1 MSTRAELH
9 SHDASLERAIIYAFH
24 LWPWQHDEPYANFPT
39 QAFYL
44 DRHRRMWDAMTR
56 AHREHGTYAPG
67 TIITA
72 LKATG
77 RHEEAAQYADIALG
91 ADAQDDTWPA
101 CHTDLSIDALLAL
114 YQRRE
119 RALAISEYA
128 SSIAKGEDETQ
139 ARLMLDMHL
148 DGIESMRTTYDTVTI
163 DDIADMLTTG
173 STRPTGYSGIDS
185 LGGGLAAP
193 GLNVLAA
200 RPSVGKSALARG
212 IIRER
217 AKQGDRV
224 YWYSQDQSINQ
235 IYELEIMRL
244 TGKPINHIRR
254 MGRDALKTAI
264 ERVRTEA
271 WHERVTILDR
281 PSTLAQLL
289 GYIRAQRPDLVV
301 IDYLQLIDA
310 GHDSEYE
317 NVTATSKALKTL
329 AFQLRAPVLALAQFN
344 RGATKEGPSMAHLRA
359 SGQIEQDADQIWALE
374 RDTTLSSLEPQG
386 ATLTV
391 LKNKVGATGNVD
403 MTWLPDRASFGLR
416 ASASQVSRAE
426 YAQPW
431 EAN

>member
-1 MSTRAELH
+1 MSARKELH
-9 SHDASLERAIIYAFH
+9 AHDAALERAIIYAFH
-24 LWPWQHDEPYANFPT
+24 LWPWLHDEPYATFPT
-39 QAFYL
+39 EAFYL
-44 DRHRRMWDAMTR
+44 ERHRHMWTAMTT
-56 AHREHGTYAPG
+56 AHREHGTHAPG

-72 LKATG
+72 LKNAD
-77 RHEEAAQYADIALG
+77 RHDEAAHYADIAVG
-91 ADAQDDTWPA
+91 ASIDDSTWPA
-101 CHTDLSIDALLAL
+101 CHTDLSIDALLHN

-119 RALAISEYA
+119 RARAISEYEA
-128 SSIAKGEDETQ
+128 RIQKGEDETQ
-139 ARLMLDMHL
+139 ARLLLDMHL
-148 DGIESMRTTYDTVTI
+148 DGIETMRTRHDHATT

-173 STRPTGYSGIDS
+173 STRETGYAPIDS
-185 LGGGLAAP
+185 ISGGLASP
-193 GLNVLAA
+193 GLNILAA

-217 AKQGDRV
+217 AKRGDRV

-244 TGKPINHIRR
+244 TGKSIEAVRR
-254 MGRDALKTAI
+254 DGRDALTSAVT
-264 ERVRTEA
+264 RVQAEA
-271 WHERVTILDR
+271 WHDRVTILDR

-301 IDYLQLIDA
+301 IDYLQLVDA

-344 RGATKEGPSMAHLRA
+344 RGAAKDAPSMAHLRA

-374 RDTTLSSLEPQG
+374 RDTTLSSREAQS

-391 LKNKVGATGNVD
+391 LKNKVGATGHVD
-403 MTWLPDRASFGLR
+403 LTWLPQRAAFGL
-416 ASASQVSRAE
+416 SATAAQESRAA
-426 YAQPW
+426 YARPW

>member
-1 MSTRAELH
+1 MNPRKELH
-9 SHDASLERAIIYAFH
+9 THDVQLERAILYAFH
-24 LWPWQHDEPYANFPT
+24 LWPWEHGEPCSNFPT

-44 DRHRRMWDAMTR
+44 ERHRRMWQAQ
-56 AHREHGTYAPG
+56 AEHYREHGAYPPG
-67 TIITA
+67 AIIDSLRNA
-72 LKATG
+72 G
-77 RHEEAAQYADIALG
+77 HHEDAAHYADICA
-91 ADAQDDTWPA
+91 AANIQENTWPA
-101 CHTDLSIDALLAL
+101 CYVELAIDSLLAH
-114 YQRRE
+114 YQRRQ
-119 RALAISEYA
+119 RALAISEYEA
-128 SSIAKGEDETQ
+128 ALAKGDDETQ

-148 DGIESMRTTYDTVTI
+148 DGIESMRARHDTVTV

-173 STRPTGYSGIDS
+173 STRATGYTGIDS

-217 AKQGDRV
+217 AKLGDRV

-254 MGRDALKTAI
+254 LDRESLKQAI

-344 RGATKEGPSMAHLRA
+344 RGATKEGPNMAHLRA

-416 ASASQVSRAE
+416 ANAAQASRAE